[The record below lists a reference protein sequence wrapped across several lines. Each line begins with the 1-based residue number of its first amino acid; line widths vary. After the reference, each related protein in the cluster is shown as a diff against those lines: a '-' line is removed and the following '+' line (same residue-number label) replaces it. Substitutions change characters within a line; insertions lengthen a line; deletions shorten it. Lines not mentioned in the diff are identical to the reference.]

1 MGSFPEGQALGP
13 GRCRYIVAVLK
24 EVRGGVMVGAEFLLF
39 LWNVSQVVIR

>member
-1 MGSFPEGQALGP
+1 MKSDGGLKPA
-13 GRCRYIVAVLK
+13 RCCYFFAVLK